1 MKKIILLFLLV
12 FSVFFSAQNLTEFR
26 LLMQKGENSETSAK
40 LLYDKSKKEFEK
52 TQKPIFEALYAVGN
66 FFMAKHVGNPMSKY
80 SYFNRG
86 KKHLE
91 SAIKRDPDNVEM
103 RFMRYISQ
111 DKTPSILGY
120 KDQMESD
127 KKFVLKEFKNI
138 KDEDLQLFIKKYFK
152 L

>member
-1 MKKIILLFLLV
+1 MKKILLLFLV
-12 FSVFFSAQNLTEFR
+12 AFSASFSAQNLTEFR
-26 LLMQKGENSETSAK
+26 QLMQKGEVSETHAK
-40 LLYDKSKKEFEK
+40 LLYDKSKKEFER
-52 TQKPIFEALYAVGN
+52 TQKPIYEALFAVGN

-80 SYFNRG
+80 SYFNKG

-91 SAIKRDPDNVEM
+91 NAIKKDPDNVEM

-120 KDQMESD
+120 KEQMEAD
-127 KKFVLKEFKNI
+127 KKFVLKELKNI
-138 KDEDLQLFIKKYFK
+138 KDEDLQSFIKKYFK